1 MRDWPPTTEPMRS
14 GPMLPG
20 KSRVMAMIK
29 SPSGYAEQSP
39 YIVIANRQSEIKI
52 RIAPVRS

>member
-1 MRDWPPTTEPMRS
+1 
-14 GPMLPG
+14 MLPG